1 MTEKELIQKVI
12 QKDQNAFSQLV
23 KEHKSLV
30 FNTAMGFVH
39 NKQNAE
45 DITQDVFVK
54 MWTSIDT
61 FKGDSKLSTWL
72 YRITVNISINY
83 INKNKI
89 KKLFNNIDDN
99 ESENGNKSEI
109 NDKTTDSADQNFTQK
124 EHSKALKL
132 AINSLP
138 KRQKT
143 AFVLNKYE
151 DLSYKDISEIME
163 LSISSVE
170 SLLHRAKKN
179 LQKKLLN
186 YYKEFR

>member
-1 MTEKELIQKVI
+1 MTEKNLIKKVK
-12 QKDQNAFSQLV
+12 QKDQTAFSQLV
-23 KEHKSLV
+23 EQHKSLV
-30 FNTAMGFVH
+30 FNTCMGFVH
-39 NKQNAE
+39 NKENAE

-54 MWTSIDT
+54 MWTSIDR

-72 YRITVNISINY
+72 YRITVNQSINY
-83 INKNKI
+83 VKKNKV
-89 KKLFNNIDDN
+89 KNRFANIDDEKN
-99 ESENGNKSEI
+99 SSEI
-109 NDKTTDSADQNFTQK
+109 KDKTNTNSEQK

-132 AINSLP
+132 ALNLLP

-143 AFVLNKYE
+143 AFVLSKYE

-186 YYKEFR
+186 YYKSNVKN